1 MSIDENPYA
10 PPKAASG
17 AASTPG
23 APRQY
28 GDDDAPRP
36 YLDGEALVVHERSK
50 LPKRCI
56 KCSTKE
62 GLVPFTPGFSYVPW
76 WARLGFGALGALA
89 FRRVAKIS
97 LPICGSC
104 QALWQ
109 ERSRAHGLLVLGML
123 GLVLLP
129 VFLMATVEAEAR
141 GPLGLLSVVALVALF
156 AVGYSRRKSHVDP
169 YVIRSTFVKDHSA
182 WLHGAS
188 PDWTDRAIRG
198 KKRRSEG

>member
-1 MSIDENPYA
+1 MTIDENPYA
-10 PPKAASG
+10 PPKASSG
-17 AASTPG
+17 AASS
-23 APRQY
+23 APREY
-28 GDDDAPRP
+28 GDDEAPRP
-36 YLDGEALVVHERSK
+36 YVDGVALVVHERSK

-62 GLVPFTPGFSYVPW
+62 GLVPFTPEFSYVPV

-89 FRRVAKIS
+89 FRRVAKIP
-97 LPICGSC
+97 LPICGPC

-129 VFLMATVEAEAR
+129 VFLMSAVEREAR
-141 GPLGLLSVVALVALF
+141 GPLGLLVLVAIVALVAI
-156 AVGYSRRKSHVDP
+156 GYSRRKSHVDP
-169 YVIRSTFVKDHSA
+169 YVIRSTFVKDRSA
-182 WLHGAS
+182 WLLGAN
-188 PDWTDRAIRG
+188 PEWTERAIRG

>member
-1 MSIDENPYA
+1 MSIEENPYA
-10 PPKAASG
+10 PPKAAP
-17 AASTPG
+17 ASAPT
-23 APRQY
+23 APREY

-62 GLVPFTPGFSYVPW
+62 GLVPFTPEFSYVPW
-76 WARLGFGALGALA
+76 WARVGFGALGALA
-89 FRRVAKIS
+89 FRRVAKIP
-97 LPICGSC
+97 LPICGPC

-129 VFLMATVEAEAR
+129 VFLMATVEREAR
-141 GPLGLLSVVALVALF
+141 GPLGLLAAVALVALV
-156 AVGYSRRKSHVDP
+156 AIGYSRRKSHVDP
-169 YVIRSTFVKDHSA
+169 YVIRSTFVKDSSA
-182 WLHGAS
+182 WLLGAS
-188 PDWTDRAIRG
+188 PDWTERAIRG
-198 KKRRSEG
+198 KKRRSES